1 MKSMKKYIALGL
13 TISLVFAVSNLA
25 YGVFKDSDYTS
36 VNMKFN
42 AELPKINSHN
52 KSVTKSYDK
61 NTGTYKVVISGC
73 IYEGRQLY
81 KDENNK
87 EMEGL
92 KFELNANKTPLEG
105 ADVTYIRNGENIKI
119 IIEKTNYN
127 NSFAKKYNFSIQP
140 YLIKV
145 GGGILKINQNMHIFL
160 ELEKSNN
167 NQSVTNSQESTT
179 NFGGQYTEDVDI
191 KDNVTQENTIDKEEN
206 KNESLEESSDKI
218 QESNKEET
226 STEENMAKVIEN
238 TVE

>member
-1 MKSMKKYIALGL
+1 MKSIKKYIALGL

-42 AELPKINSHN
+42 AELPNINSHN
-52 KSVTKSYDK
+52 KSVTQSYDK

-73 IYEGRQLY
+73 IYEGRELY

-87 EMEGL
+87 EMEEL
-92 KFELNANKTPLEG
+92 KFKLNANETPLEG
-105 ADVTYIRNGENIKI
+105 ANVTYIRNGENIKI

-145 GGGILKINQNMHIFL
+145 GGGILKINQNMHIFIG
-160 ELEKSNN
+160 LEKSNN

-179 NFGGQYTEDVDI
+179 NSSNEYTEDVDI
-191 KDNVTQENTIDKEEN
+191 KDNVTKENAIDKEEN

-226 STEENMAKVIEN
+226 STEENMTEVIEN

>member
-1 MKSMKKYIALGL
+1 MKSIKKYISLGL

-52 KSVTKSYDK
+52 KSVTQSYDK

-73 IYEGRQLY
+73 IYEGRELY

-87 EMEGL
+87 EMEEL
-92 KFELNANKTPLEG
+92 KFKLNTNETPLEG
-105 ADVTYIRNGENIKI
+105 ADVTYIRNGKNIKI

-127 NSFAKKYNFSIQP
+127 NSFAKNYNFSIQP
-140 YLIKV
+140 YLIKA
-145 GGGILKINQNMHIFL
+145 GGGILNIGQNMHIFI

-179 NFGGQYTEDVDI
+179 NFGGEYSEDVDI
-191 KDNVTQENTIDKEEN
+191 KDNVTKENAIDKEEN

-226 STEENMAKVIEN
+226 STEENMTEVIEN

>member
-1 MKSMKKYIALGL
+1 MKSIKKYIALGL

-52 KSVTKSYDK
+52 KSVTQSYDK

-73 IYEGRQLY
+73 IYEGRELY

-87 EMEGL
+87 EMEEL
-92 KFELNANKTPLEG
+92 KFKLNANETPLEG
-105 ADVTYIRNGENIKI
+105 ANVTYIRNGENIKI

-145 GGGILKINQNMHIFL
+145 GGGILNIGKEIHMSL

-167 NQSVTNSQESTT
+167 NESVTNSQES
-179 NFGGQYTEDVDI
+179 NKED
-191 KDNVTQENTIDKEEN
+191 T
-206 KNESLEESSDKI
+206 SLEE
-218 QESNKEET
+218 NM
-226 STEENMAKVIEN
+226 TEVIEN

>member
-1 MKSMKKYIALGL
+1 MKSVKKYIALGL

-42 AELPKINSHN
+42 AELPKISSHKKN
-52 KSVTKSYDK
+52 VTQSYNE
-61 NTGTYKVVISGC
+61 NTGTYKIVISGC
-73 IYEGRQLY
+73 IYKGRQLY
-81 KDENNK
+81 KDENNR
-87 EMEGL
+87 EMEAL
-92 KFELNANKTPLEG
+92 KFELNANQTPLEG
-105 ADVTYIRNGENIKI
+105 ADVTYIRNGKGIKI

-127 NSFAKKYNFSIQP
+127 NSFAKKYDFSIQP
-140 YLIKV
+140 YLIKA
-145 GGGILKINQNMHIFL
+145 GGGTLNIGKKIDMSL

-179 NFGGQYTEDVDI
+179 NSRGEYSQDVDI
-191 KDNVTQENTIDKEEN
+191 KDNVTKENTINKEEN
-206 KNESLEESSDKI
+206 KNESLEESTDKK

-226 STEENMAKVIEN
+226 SPEENMTEGIEN

>member
-36 VNMKFN
+36 VNMKFD

-52 KSVTKSYDK
+52 KNVSKSYDE

-73 IYEGRQLY
+73 IYEGRELY

-87 EMEGL
+87 KIEGI
-92 KFELNANKTPLEG
+92 KFELNANETPLEG
-105 ADVTYIRNGENIKI
+105 ADVTYIKNGENIKI

-127 NSFAKKYNFSIQP
+127 NSFAKNYNFSIQP
-140 YLIKV
+140 YLIKA
-145 GGGILKINQNMHIFL
+145 GGGTLNIGKKIHMSLAL
-160 ELEKSNN
+160 EESNN

-179 NFGGQYTEDVDI
+179 NSRGEYAEDTVI

-206 KNESLEESSDKI
+206 KNQSLEESTDKK

-226 STEENMAKVIEN
+226 SPEENMTEVIEN

>member
-73 IYEGRQLY
+73 IYEGRELY

>member
-1 MKSMKKYIALGL
+1 MKSIKKYIALGL

-52 KSVTKSYDK
+52 KSVTQSYDK

-73 IYEGRQLY
+73 IYEGRELY
-81 KDENNK
+81 KDENKK
-87 EMEGL
+87 EMEEL
-92 KFELNANKTPLEG
+92 KFKLNANETPLEG
-105 ADVTYIRNGENIKI
+105 ANVTYIRNGKNIKI

-145 GGGILKINQNMHIFL
+145 GGGILKINQNMHIFIG
-160 ELEKSNN
+160 LEKSNN

-179 NFGGQYTEDVDI
+179 NSSNEYTEDVDI
-191 KDNVTQENTIDKEEN
+191 KDNVTKENAIDKEEN

-226 STEENMAKVIEN
+226 STEENMTEVIEN

>member
-36 VNMKFN
+36 VNMKFD

-52 KSVTKSYDK
+52 KNVTKSYDE

-73 IYEGRQLY
+73 IYEGRELY

-87 EMEGL
+87 EIEGL

-105 ADVTYIRNGENIKI
+105 ADVTYIKNGENIKI

-127 NSFAKKYNFSIQP
+127 NSFVKNYNFSIQP
-140 YLIKV
+140 YLIKA
-145 GGGILKINQNMHIFL
+145 GGGRLNIGKKIHMSL
-160 ELEKSNN
+160 ELEESNN

-179 NFGGQYTEDVDI
+179 NSSGEYTENTDI
-191 KDNVTQENTIDKEEN
+191 KDNVTEEN
-206 KNESLEESSDKI
+206 KNESLEESTDKK

-226 STEENMAKVIEN
+226 STEENMTEVIEN